1 MKFEIEHKYLVKKDP
16 WDALKKPEGIL
27 IKQGYILDH
36 PGKVIRVR
44 VMEDL
49 GFLTIKGPTAEA
61 KRLEYDYPVPVKDA
75 LELLE
80 FFTGNWVEKK
90 RYKIMFAGNI
100 WEIDE
105 FLGDNEG
112 LLLAEIE
119 LKNPDDKYG
128 TPPWVGEDVTNDPRY
143 YNSYL
148 AKKSFK
154 TW

>member
-1 MKFEIEHKYLVKKDP
+1 MKFEIEHKYLVRKNL
-16 WDALKKPEGIL
+16 WEAEKKPEGIL

-36 PGKVIRVR
+36 AEKVIRVR
-44 VMEDL
+44 VMGDL
-49 GFLTIKGPTAEA
+49 GFITIKGPSAGA
-61 KRLEYDYPVPVKDA
+61 KRLEYEYPIPEKDA

-90 RYKIMFAGNI
+90 RYQIVFAGNL

-105 FLGDNEG
+105 FTGDNEG

-119 LKNPDDKYG
+119 LKNPDDMYEN
-128 TPPWVGEDVTNDPRY
+128 PPWVGEDVTNDPRY